1 MLYSDLGYFVAV
13 AQCGSLTRAAE
24 QLGITQPSISKAI
37 GRVESEVGVS
47 LFTRTGNRIQ
57 LNQFGEKYYRAVL
70 QSIGTIESAIEEI
83 KDRDGR
89 TEGNVRIATTVA
101 GLLDELFL
109 AFHRQYPQHKLC
121 QYLLPEEELLDSLRA
136 GRLDFVCST
145 TPIFEP
151 DIQWV
156 PLMTDELYIMV
167 SAGHPLYEAEQIPLL
182 ALKDSNI
189 VINNSGLFS
198 NDDIFEF
205 CHQAG
210 FQPRVIYAGG
220 EAELVGEL
228 VESGAASFI
237 PASAVARIQARKTQ
251 GNDSPHKGPP
261 INYLCIT
268 QPQCRRSYGLAY
280 RRDIYRSPAAS
291 AFFAIV
297 MARFPDAGKEE

>member
-70 QSIGTIESAIEEI
+70 QGIGTIESAIDEI
-83 KDRDGR
+83 KVRDGR

-121 QYLLPEEELLDSLRA
+121 QYLLPEDELLDSLRA
-136 GRLDFVCST
+136 GRLDFACST
-145 TPIFEP
+145 TPIFET
-151 DIQWV
+151 DITWV
-156 PLMTDELYIMV
+156 PLTTDELYIMV
-167 SAGHPLYEAEQIPLL
+167 SAGHPLFEAEQIPLR
-182 ALKDSNI
+182 ALKNSNI

-228 VESGAASFI
+228 VEAGAASFI
-237 PASAVARIQARKTQ
+237 PASAVARIQARKVQ
-251 GNDSPHKGPP
+251 GNDPTRKGPAV
-261 INYLCIT
+261 NYLRIT
-268 QPQCRRSYGLAY
+268 QPRCRRSYGLAY
-280 RRDIYRSPAAS
+280 RRDLYQSPAVY
-291 AFFAIV
+291 AFYKIV
-297 MARFPDAGKEE
+297 MERFPHAGEEE